1 MKYVSPAKKKA
12 QKKVQEKSLKKR
24 N

>member
-12 QKKVQEKSLKKR
+12 QKKVQEMPLKKR